1 MSRTIT
7 GVVFSDKGDK
17 TIVIRT
23 AMTKTHPIYKKQYK
37 RNRRFMAHDEKNEA
51 KLGDLVIIRECRP
64 LSANKRFKLDKIL
77 EKATVG
83 FQEADAESG
92 VVLPEVERPAQKPK
106 PAGKSDSKNMDKPP
120 EEEKKGA
127 KS

>member
-37 RNRRFMAHDEKNEA
+37 RNRKFMAHDESNEA
-51 KLGDLVIIRECRP
+51 KVGDMVIIRECRP
-64 LSANKRFKLDKIL
+64 LSANKRFKLEKII
-77 EKATVG
+77 EKATAG
-83 FQEADAESG
+83 YQEADADSG
-92 VVLPEVERPAQKPK
+92 VVRPEVEKQENKPK
-106 PAGKSDSKNMDKPP
+106 AAPAEDK
-120 EEEKKGA
+120 KKATKAEPKEA